1 MPPSAIT
8 GTPLP
13 LSARATLSMAM
24 ICGTPTPV
32 TMRVVQIEPGPMP
45 TLTASAPASASASAA
60 SPVAMLPPITS
71 ICGKCFLTQRTR
83 SITPALWPCAVSTT
97 SASTPAAASSFD
109 ALLGALADAD
119 GRADAQLAVLVA
131 RRARKVRLL
140 GDVLDRHQAAQL
152 EGVVDDQHALELVL
166 VHQRLAVVDGRAFT
180 HRDQALA
187 RRHDLAHGNVHA
199 RLEAQ
204 VAVGDDADHRCAVEH
219 REARDAVLLRQR
231 HHLAHRRVGADR

>member
-1 MPPSAIT
+1 
-8 GTPLP
+8 
-13 LSARATLSMAM
+13 M

-45 TLTASAPASASASAA
+45 TLTASAPASTSASAA
-60 SPVAMLPPITS
+60 APVAMLPPITS
-71 ICGKCFLTQRTR
+71 TFGKWRLTQRTR

-97 SASTPAAASSFD
+97 SASTPAFDQQLD
-109 ALLGALADAD
+109 ALFGALAHAD
-119 GRADAQLAVLVA
+119 RGADAQLAVRVA
-131 RRARKVRLL
+131 RGVREAGLL
-140 GDVLDRHQAAQL
+140 GDVLHRHQAAQL

-166 VHQRLAVVDGRAFT
+166 VHQRLAVVERRAFA

-187 RRHDLAHGNVHA
+187 RRHDLAHRHVHA

-204 VAVGDDADHRCAVEH
+204 VAVGDDADHRLALQH

-231 HHLAHRRVGADR
+231 HHLAHRRCRARS